1 MKGLLKNNFY
11 GILSGAKVFLIFM
24 FLLGICVTMMEKN
37 SFMVIVYALLGIIGF
52 SINGITCLINESSSK
67 WNKYKLT
74 APVKRAEIV
83 RSYFLSQ
90 LIWLF
95 AGMLFAGIGITFSI
109 LLHGS
114 PFDRNI
120 DIFLI
125 FVMGIGISLFTASL
139 FFPLSY
145 SGGAE
150 KNQVFLIISLIGG
163 IGIFAK
169 LIDLLSVLFH
179 PDSSSPMTTFQ
190 LVLSGLTSIICS
202 LSAFALSYWVTVG
215 IFRRTEI

>member
-24 FLLGICVTMMEKN
+24 LLLGICVTMMEKN

-52 SINGITCLINESSSK
+52 SINGIACLRNESSSN

-83 RSYFLSQ
+83 RSYFLSH
-90 LIWLF
+90 LIWLL
-95 AGMLFAGIGITFSI
+95 AGMLFAGMEITLSI

-120 DIFLI
+120 DVFYI
-125 FVMGIGISLFTASL
+125 FVAGIGISLFTVSL

-145 SGGAE
+145 SGSAE

-163 IGIFAK
+163 IGIFVK
-169 LIDLLSVLFH
+169 LVDLLNTLFDS
-179 PDSSSPMTTFQ
+179 DSSMTTFQ
-190 LVLSGLTSIICS
+190 LILSGSIIIICS
-202 LSAFALSYWVTVG
+202 LFLFILSYWVTVG
-215 IFRRTEI
+215 IFKRKEV

>member
-11 GILSGAKVFLIFM
+11 EILSSTKLFLLFM
-24 FLLGICVTMMEKN
+24 LLLGIFVIMMDKN

-52 SINGITCLINESSSK
+52 SINSIICLRNESSSK

-90 LIWLF
+90 LIWLLTGMLL
-95 AGMLFAGIGITFSI
+95 AGMGITLSI

-114 PFDRNI
+114 PFDRNM
-120 DIFLI
+120 DIFFI
-125 FVMGIGISLFTASL
+125 FATGIGISLFTASL

-145 SGGAE
+145 SGGSE

-163 IGIFAK
+163 IGIFVK
-169 LIDLLSVLFH
+169 LVDLLNTLFDS
-179 PDSSSPMTTFQ
+179 DSSMTTSQ
-190 LVLSGLTSIICS
+190 LILSGLIIIICS
-202 LSAFALSYWVTVG
+202 CLAFILSYWLTVG
-215 IFRRTEI
+215 IFKRKEV

>member
-11 GILSGAKVFLIFM
+11 GILASAKAFLLFM
-24 FLLGICVTMMEKN
+24 LLLGICVIMMEKN
-37 SFMVIVYALLGIIGF
+37 TFMIIVYALLGIIGF
-52 SINGITCLINESSSK
+52 SINAITSLGNESSSK

-74 APVKRAEIV
+74 APVKRADIV
-83 RSYFLSQ
+83 KSSFLSQ
-90 LIWLF
+90 LIWLL
-95 AGMLFAGIGITFSI
+95 AGMLFAGIEMTLSI

-120 DIFLI
+120 DIF
-125 FVMGIGISLFTASL
+125 FVFTTGIGISLFTASL

-150 KNQVFLIISLIGG
+150 KKQVFLIISLIGS

-169 LIDLLSVLFH
+169 LVDLLNTLFG
-179 PDSSSPMTTFQ
+179 SSMTTFQ
-190 LVLSGLTSIICS
+190 MILGGLFIIICS
-202 LSAFALSYWVTVG
+202 LLAFILSYLLTVG
-215 IFRRTEI
+215 IFKRKEV

>member
-11 GILSGAKVFLIFM
+11 GILSSAKVFLIFM
-24 FLLGICVTMMEKN
+24 LLLGIYVIMMEKN

-52 SINGITCLINESSSK
+52 SINAIASLRNESSSK

-83 RSYFLSQ
+83 KSYFLSQ
-90 LIWLF
+90 LIWLL
-95 AGMLFAGIGITFSI
+95 AGMLFTGMEITLSI

-120 DIFLI
+120 DIFFI
-125 FVMGIGISLFTASL
+125 FVTGVGISLFTASL

-163 IGIFAK
+163 IGIFVM
-169 LIDLLSVLFH
+169 LVDLLNTLF
-179 PDSSSPMTTFQ
+179 DDFSMSAFQ
-190 LVLSGLTSIICS
+190 MILGGLIIIICS
-202 LSAFALSYWVTVG
+202 CLAFILSYWVTVG
-215 IFRRTEI
+215 IFKRKEV